1 MPFALVIASIFLSV
15 FDAKN
20 GFFRTDEFKLISNVF
35 FFNQA
40 HILLTFFL
48 IFSTSHFATW
58 RKKIKIHKVYKVNY
72 TSYLVLVFF
81 AFYLIVISFF
91 FDFFHLGPKTSMT
104 IYFFIYQLYG
114 THHFLYQSFGLSSHL
129 SNGFMLSDPQNQT
142 HTKDI
147 FQQTNDEKKN
157 ILILY
162 FSFCANIT
170 AFTFF
175 KNNAIVYYSLIS
187 VGVLAGLLSL
197 ARIYLSFQKINFGQ
211 LNYKKKLFCIR
222 YFLYPMKGFS
232 LWMALA
238 SVIIHGWEYIYF
250 TNNAIKSDSNNR
262 KLSIQKFSLF
272 LVLEIAFVIPLLFM
286 NSSDLMTIFG
296 FNKSTGYFLIAG
308 FVNALILCH
317 FFTDR
322 LIFSR
327 SSNPEAYTSGYFNE
341 TSLELYKIR

>member
-20 GFFRTDEFKLISNVF
+20 SFFRTDEYKLISNVF

-48 IFSTSHFATW
+48 IFSTSHFAIW

-72 TSYLVLVFF
+72 TYYLLLVFF
-81 AFYLIVISFF
+81 VFYFIVLSFF
-91 FDFFHLGPKTSMT
+91 FDFFSLGPKTSMA

-129 SNGFMLSDPQNQT
+129 SNGFMLSEPENQN
-142 HTKDI
+142 HGADI
-147 FQQTNDEKKN
+147 IQQIHSEKQN
-157 ILILY
+157 VQVLY
-162 FSFCANIT
+162 FSFCVNIT

-175 KNNAIVYYSLIS
+175 KNNAVVYYSMIS
-187 VGVLAGLLSL
+187 IGALVGLVSL
-197 ARIYLSFQKINFGQ
+197 VRIYLSFQKINLGQ
-211 LNYKKKLFCIR
+211 LNDKKRLFCIR
-222 YFLYPMKGFS
+222 YFLYPMKGLS

-250 TNNAIKSDSNNR
+250 TNKAIKSDSNHR
-262 KLSIQKFSLF
+262 KLSIQKMSIF
-272 LVLEIAFVIPLLFM
+272 LALEIAFVIPLLFM

-296 FNKSTGYFLIAG
+296 FKKSTTYFLIAG

-317 FFTDR
+317 FVTDR

-327 SSNPEAYTSGYFNE
+327 SSNPDSYSSGFFNE